1 MQNGFRTLMAFK
13 GLGWILTD
21 IGVKP
26 PPLHRDRA
34 VCPLSQQFLVRQ
46 NLVLAFPEL
55 QEGKPAPLQPG

>member
-1 MQNGFRTLMAFK
+1 MAFK